1 MQKIQCP
8 DTNMCHDWGFEPA
21 GYFDDRR
28 QRSDIFF
35 TTAHPVTQR
44 TYASMFSDLFHVT
57 TCQAVFLWWL
67 TQRSVFNF
75 QSRGGDLALCDEWED
90 VNYCP
95 PSFFSH
101 CFPTRVSLNNKGVV
115 IWWQRQ
121 LASYVIPPPPA
132 PLISS
137 SLFFLSFCRLSVGAW
152 LTFGRAGSE
161 AQMEKYCS
169 DGPEKY
175 PALV

>member
-1 MQKIQCP
+1 
-8 DTNMCHDWGFEPA
+8 
-21 GYFDDRR
+21 
-28 QRSDIFF
+28 
-35 TTAHPVTQR
+35 
-44 TYASMFSDLFHVT
+44 MFSDLFHAV

-121 LASYVIPPPPA
+121 LASYVISPTARTPNF
-132 PLISS
+132 LIIVLS
-137 SLFFLSFCRLSVGAW
+137 FFLQVVGRCLIDIW
-152 LTFGRAGSE
+152 PRWIWSSDGEILFRWAGEIPCFSL
-161 AQMEKYCS
+161 EKYCCH
-169 DGPEKY
+169 DGEYCWYQITVYCWIRQWGHSFKI
-175 PALV
+175 